1 MRRTT
6 LRNTTEIPSELVWEI
21 IRFVQPPRTS
31 GIRIKLQNSPSG
43 FYSGR
48 AGGHHCMVRFNPEDT
63 KFPRFYKPYQYGQNK
78 GKRWWVATETEMLVI
93 LFAHEL
99 RHCWQSLRR
108 ANRKGYAWGAR
119 GRYSEVDT
127 EAYALRKL
135 REWRRSH

>member
-6 LRNTTEIPSELVWEI
+6 LHNTTEVPNELVWEI
-21 IRFVQPPRTS
+21 IRFVQPPATTGVR
-31 GIRIKLQNSPSG
+31 IRLHNSSWD
-43 FYSGR
+43 YSGHA
-48 AGGHHCMVRFNPEDT
+48 AGHRCLVKITPDKEI
-63 KFPRFYKPYQYGQNK
+63 FPRFYKPYQYGPQK
-78 GKRWWVATETEMLVI
+78 GKKWWVASHTEMLVI

-127 EAYALRKL
+127 EAYALGKL
-135 REWRRSH
+135 RQWRRSH

>member
-1 MRRTT
+1 V
-6 LRNTTEIPSELVWEI
+6 PDELVWEI
-21 IRFVQPPRTS
+21 IRFVCPPRTS
-31 GIRIKLQNSPSG
+31 GIHIKLHNSRWS
-43 FYSGR
+43 YSGR
-48 AGGHHCMVRFNPEDT
+48 AGGHGCLVKFNT
-63 KFPRFYKPYQYGQNK
+63 KHLKFPSFYRPYQYGQNK
-78 GKRWWVATETEMLVI
+78 GKRWWVASGTEMLVI

-99 RHCWQSLRR
+99 RHCWQSLPR